1 MCRAGKGEVGVV
13 VGRGARC
20 LLGSSGAVGGRGA
33 CLWTAR
39 EQSGGEVHAP
49 GQRGSSPGG
58 SRNEGETARRCRR
71 GHFEGLGTA
80 RELSE
85 GSKSRLFRHRS
96 SRRGSNSGLERA
108 RSSRKGQKK
117 RRRTARE
124 QSEGGGSCLR
134 DCSGA
139 VGRGTRGL
147 RTAQELSEGDRSC
160 PRTAGEQSAGEGDA
174 SGLRASS
181 PGGLV
186 MAQDGLRAIAG
197 PGMAGSGVAR
207 LGRPRF
213 PEGSGR

>member
-1 MCRAGKGEVGVV
+1 MP
-13 VGRGARC
+13 
-20 LLGSSGAVGGRGA
+20 LDSSGAVGGRGA

-85 GSKSRLFRHRS
+85 GSKIEAFSAPEQS
-96 SRRGSNSGLERA
+96 KGLEFGPRE
-108 RSSRKGQKK
+108 SS
-117 RRRTARE
+117 E
-124 QSEGGGSCLR
+124 QSEGPKKEAQDSSGAVGRGGSCLR